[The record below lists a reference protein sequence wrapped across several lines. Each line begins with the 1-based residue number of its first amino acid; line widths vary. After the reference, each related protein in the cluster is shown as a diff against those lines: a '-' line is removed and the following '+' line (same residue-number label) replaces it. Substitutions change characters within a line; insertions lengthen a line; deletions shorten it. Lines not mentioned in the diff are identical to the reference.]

1 MRLDNSLNPIYTEY
15 EAGKVLLNDV
25 QPWDF
30 CVENKTDIFKTPDED
45 EYNSTTWWMPEDYEE
60 FNIEE
65 FLLNKAQSEIERNR
79 IIEELNLYKE
89 RDLINLLRFLKYFVD
104 KCKENNIALGIGRG
118 SSVGSFCLYLLG
130 VHKVNS
136 IKYNLD
142 IKEFLR

>member
-1 MRLDNSLNPIYTEY
+1 MRLDKSLNPIYTEN
-15 EAGKVLLNDV
+15 EAVKVLLNDV
-25 QPWDF
+25 EPWDF

-45 EYNSTTWWMPEDYEE
+45 EYRSTTWWMPEDYEE

-104 KCKENNIALGIGRG
+104 KCNKNNIALGIGRG

>member
-1 MRLDNSLNPIYTEY
+1 MRLDKSLNPIYTEN
-15 EAGKVLLNDV
+15 EAVKVLLNDV

-45 EYNSTTWWMPEDYEE
+45 EYRSTTWWMPEDYEE

-104 KCKENNIALGIGRG
+104 KCNENNIALGIGRG

>member
-1 MRLDNSLNPIYTEY
+1 MRLDKDLNPIYTEN
-15 EAGKVLLNDV
+15 EAVKVLLNDI

-30 CVENKTDIFKTPDED
+30 CVEDKTDIFKTPEAD
-45 EYNSTTWWMPEDYEE
+45 EYRSITWWMPDNYED
-60 FNIEE
+60 FNIEQ
-65 FLLNKAQSEIERNR
+65 FLLDKTQSEYERNR
-79 IIEELNLYKE
+79 VTEELDLFKA

-104 KCKENNIALGIGRG
+104 RCKEHNVSLGVGRG
-118 SSVGSFCLYLLG
+118 SSVGSYCLYLLG

>member
-1 MRLDNSLNPIYTEY
+1 MRLDKSLNPIYTEN
-15 EAGKVLLNDV
+15 EAVKVLLNDV

>member
-1 MRLDNSLNPIYTEY
+1 MRLDKSLNPIYTEN
-15 EAGKVLLNDV
+15 EAVKVLLNDV
-25 QPWDF
+25 EPWDF

-45 EYNSTTWWMPEDYEE
+45 EYRSTTWWMPEDYEE

-104 KCKENNIALGIGRG
+104 KCNENNIALGIGRG

>member
-1 MRLDNSLNPIYTEY
+1 MRLDKDLNPIYTEN
-15 EAGKVLLNDV
+15 EAVKVLLNDI

-30 CVENKTDIFKTPDED
+30 CVENKTDIFKTPKEN
-45 EYNSTTWWMPEDYEE
+45 EYKNITWWMPEDYEA

-79 IIEELNLYKE
+79 ILEELNLYKE

-104 KCKENNIALGIGRG
+104 KCNENNIALGIGRG

>member
-1 MRLDNSLNPIYTEY
+1 MRLDKSLNPIYTEN
-15 EAGKVLLNDV
+15 EAVKVLLNDV
-25 QPWDF
+25 EPWDF
-30 CVENKTDIFKTPDED
+30 CVENKTDIFKTPNED
-45 EYNSTTWWMPEDYEE
+45 EYRSTTWWLPEDYEE

-104 KCKENNIALGIGRG
+104 KCNENNIALGIGRG

>member
-1 MRLDNSLNPIYTEY
+1 MRLDKSLNPIYTEN
-15 EAGKVLLNDV
+15 EAVKVLLNDV
-25 QPWDF
+25 EPWDF
-30 CVENKTDIFKTPDED
+30 CVENKTDIFKTPNED
-45 EYNSTTWWMPEDYEE
+45 EYRSTTWWMPEDYEE

-104 KCKENNIALGIGRG
+104 KCNENNIALGIGRG